1 LPRWVEGIAA
11 MADAT
16 TFQPCVIPVLRSFD
30 AQRAAEFY
38 QGFLGFVQDWT
49 HRFGDDFPL
58 YQQLSLRSAAGLAC
72 VLHVSEHHG
81 DACPGSTVR
90 IAWPQLEAFQQSL
103 LAKNYRYAKPGL
115 ERMPWG
121 MLEMRIADPFGNHLV
136 FFEELPDAPGSAGG

>member
-1 LPRWVEGIAA
+1 MRRTGHTAL
-11 MADAT
+11 AT
-16 TFQPCVIPVLRSFD
+16 TFRSTNSSACAALR
-30 AQRAAEFY
+30 A
-38 QGFLGFVQDWT
+38 W
-49 HRFGDDFPL
+49 P
-58 YQQLSLRSAAGLAC
+58 AC
-72 VLHVSEHHG
+72 EHHG

-136 FFEELPDAPGSAGG
+136 FFEELPDTPKVAGS